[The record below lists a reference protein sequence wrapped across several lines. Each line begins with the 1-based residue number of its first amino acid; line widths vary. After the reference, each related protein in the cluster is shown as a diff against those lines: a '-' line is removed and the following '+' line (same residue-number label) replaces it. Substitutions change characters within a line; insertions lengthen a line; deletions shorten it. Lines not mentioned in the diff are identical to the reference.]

1 MKHLCRLNL
10 ASGLPACQSESYT
23 IWLSPPVCISLVAA
37 CPVFSC
43 RVLGLKFSKTHP
55 KEKSWSL
62 NLFHVTANKG
72 ATLEINCIHVIQAK
86 RFVSR
91 ISCKTQHVY
100 PRTSGDT
107 SDTAALIK
115 LLSVPC
121 AHLRL
126 EQEEFTKGSPSL
138 FRHGTPR

>member
-1 MKHLCRLNL
+1 MPVREPHRLT
-10 ASGLPACQSESYT
+10 QSTS
-23 IWLSPPVCISLVAA
+23 CISLVAA

-43 RVLGLKFSKTHP
+43 RVLGLKFSKTKTHP

-62 NLFHVTANKG
+62 NLLHVTANKG

-91 ISCKTQHVY
+91 ISCKTQHVC
-100 PRTSGDT
+100 PRTSGET

-115 LLSVPC
+115 LLSAPC

-126 EQEEFTKGSPSL
+126 EQEEFTKGSSL
-138 FRHGTPR
+138 FRHGAPR